1 MNKLESCW
9 PANGTVLLLLL
20 QWLQD
25 APAYRDMQGGGAGL
39 SAPACLLCPAD
50 DSSPRRGPLQLG
62 GLLDLDWSEC
72 MLCTVCRVWPSGLSD
87 CLISQRRHP
96 LIRPSQAPSPETS
109 RLSARLMFDQPT
121 EPHVSVISISLTA
134 TAQIVTLPVVYLPR
148 VLLNSRRAGTGRG
161 CSRDPP
167 PPLPTHPCPLAPLHR
182 LASPPAVPAR
192 ESHLRRWMQGWHW
205 PPSLIV
211 RITRFRVTFTCLA
224 HPPQCSA
231 RLFLKYWAPGAGSW
245 HLSFFR
251 CFCAIGLIPD

>member
-1 MNKLESCW
+1 MMNKLESCW

-87 CLISQRRHP
+87 CLTSQRRHP

-121 EPHVSVISISLTA
+121 EPHVSVISISSTA

-167 PPLPTHPCPLAPLHR
+167 PPCPLTLAPLH
-182 LASPPAVPAR
+182 LSIASPPPRQCQPGSHTCAGGCKDGIGHRLSSFASRGSGSPSPA
-192 ESHLRRWMQGWHW
+192 SLTRR
-205 PPSLIV
+205 
-211 RITRFRVTFTCLA
+211 
-224 HPPQCSA
+224 SA
-231 RLFLKYWAPGAGSW
+231 QRG
-245 HLSFFR
+245 
-251 CFCAIGLIPD
+251 CF